1 MRKAFDIIH
10 MLNLI
15 YIAFIVPF
23 SVAFSRK
30 LDEQN
35 FLALETISVI
45 VQLLTILVE
54 LRTPIVLFG

>member
-1 MRKAFDIIH
+1 VRKAFDIIH

>member
-30 LDEQN
+30 LDEHN